1 MQVASHAHL
10 RWMLCA
16 SQPGTRGGVFPLRGH
31 QDTDIC
37 WDKGVPEAHL
47 PLLLV
52 HLRSGQSMFSLG
64 LFLTLLLAITLALR
78 GTRGHTKILPASK
91 EAVNVYKGQVFYSTI
106 NELCEIHL
114 SFCQKINFLYLYAE

>member
-10 RWMLCA
+10 RWMLCT
-16 SQPGTRGGVFPLRGH
+16 SQAGTRGGVFPLRGH
-31 QDTDIC
+31 QGTDIC

-52 HLRSGQSMFSLG
+52 
-64 LFLTLLLAITLALR
+64 LLAITLALR